1 MIRDISVSVSPI
13 GGSLP
18 LLVLAVLAVLVLTLW
33 PYTRRLRGKGGRWRF
48 FALALRLLALLLC
61 VLAALRP
68 SVFRKEKKQQA
79 SSLVVLFD
87 TSTSMLIGD
96 EVRGQSRWG
105 VEQDLIKQLKAFS
118 KTLGPDV
125 DARFYGFDSKVS
137 QPKETELENLEKP
150 KGRETALG
158 SAMDE
163 VRKRQENE
171 SRRISRL
178 VILSDFTSNNGTDPL
193 DVAQRLKS
201 QHVPIIAVGLGTES
215 AGTVHKDIALRDII
229 TSPTVFVKNRLD
241 VRGSMVVRGFANQQL
256 PIALYVEGQTEP
268 VAKTTVKIPEGVD
281 VIPITGLAYN
291 PQTPGEKRI
300 TIKAAPQEGELVVS
314 NNEISSFVSVL
325 AGGLGVR
332 FLQGPNFTWD
342 FRYLSRAIGT
352 AQELH
357 LDGVVIRRAA
367 QEDTGELDDSDF
379 VPGKYNVF
387 VLSDLP
393 ATHLTPK
400 QHGLLV
406 EAVKKGAGLIMLGGR
421 ASFGAGGWADTPLA
435 EILPCEINAG
445 DGQYE
450 PEEGIKLVPTNLGLD
465 SFILQ
470 IGATRAETA
479 RLWEALPPI
488 LGTNRFGERKASA
501 AVLAS
506 GPDSYPEPIMM
517 SIEIGSGRV
526 LAYGGET
533 WVWARSLN
541 LEEGRIAHRKF
552 WRQAIFWLSHKEDD
566 GENHVKLTVEPRR
579 VAVGGKL
586 DFTVTARDAKGA
598 PIPNVNYDESKIERE
613 GPAPAAGPIGFYNQG
628 DEGRATKYAVDNL
641 GQNLGQPGNYT
652 ATAIA
657 RKGGKEVGRDTARF
671 LVYQDDREL
680 ENPSA
685 DLKLAREMASL
696 TEGEAVTPEKL
707 MTHLKGIDHSSYT
720 EYLSPQ
726 EYKVWDNFP
735 FLLVFAALLTL
746 EWWLRKRHG
755 WV

>member
-1 MIRDISVSVSPI
+1 MLRDISVSVSPI

-18 LLVLAVLAVLVLTLW
+18 LLAVAVLAVLVLTLL
-33 PYTRRLRGKGGRWRF
+33 PYRRRLKGTAGRWRF

-61 VLAALRP
+61 LVAALRP
-68 SVFRKEKKQQA
+68 SIVRKEKKQQA

-96 EVRGQSRWG
+96 EVRGQSRWA
-105 VEQDLIKQLKAFS
+105 VAHDLIKLLKAFS

-137 QPKETELENLEKP
+137 EPKETELANPEKP

-158 SAMDE
+158 PAMLD
-163 VRKRQENE
+163 VQKRQQNL

-178 VILSDFTSNNGTDPL
+178 VILSDFTANNGTDPL
-193 DVAQRLKS
+193 EVARQFKS
-201 QHVPIIAVGLGTES
+201 QSVPIIAVGLGTES
-215 AGTVHKDIALRDII
+215 AGAVHKDIGLRDIV
-229 TSPTVFVKNRLD
+229 TSPTVFVKNRLN
-241 VRGSMVVRGFANQQL
+241 VRGTMVVRGFANQQL
-256 PIALYVEGQTEP
+256 PVGLYVEGQAEP
-268 VAKTTVKIPEGVD
+268 VAKTVVKVPEGVD
-281 VIPITGLAYN
+281 VIPITGLSYN

-300 TIKAAPQEGELVVS
+300 TIKADPQDGELVVS
-314 NNEISSFVSVL
+314 NNEISSFVTVL
-325 AGGLGVR
+325 AGGLSVR

-342 FRYLSRAIGT
+342 FRFLSRAIGT

-357 LDGVVIRRAA
+357 LDGVVIRRPA
-367 QEDTGELDDSDF
+367 QDDVGELEDSEF

-393 ATHLTPK
+393 ADHLTAK

-421 ASFGAGGWADTPLA
+421 ASFGAGGWADTPLPDILPA
-435 EILPCEINAG
+435 EIHAG

-450 PEEGIKLVPTNLGLD
+450 PEAGIKLVPTNLGLD

-479 RLWEALPPI
+479 RLWEAMPPI
-488 LGTNRFGERKASA
+488 LGTNRFGDRKAGAS
-501 AVLAS
+501 VLAT
-506 GPDSYPEPIMM
+506 GPDSYPEPVMM
-517 SIEIGSGRV
+517 SMEVGSGRV
-526 LAYGGET
+526 IAYGGET
-533 WVWARSLN
+533 WVWARSS
-541 LEEGRIAHRKF
+541 EEGRIAHRKF

-566 GENHVKLTVEPRR
+566 GENHVKLTVDPRR
-579 VAVGGKL
+579 VAVGGKI

-598 PIPNVNYDESKIERE
+598 AIPNVTYESKIERE
-613 GPAPAAGPIGFYNQG
+613 GPTPATEPVDFYNQG
-628 DEGRATKYAVDNL
+628 DEGRATKYAVE
-641 GQNLGQPGNYT
+641 NLGQPANYT

-657 RKGGKEVGRDTARF
+657 RRDGKEVGHDTARF

-696 TEGEAVTPEKL
+696 TGGEAVTPEKL
-707 MTHLKGIDHSSYT
+707 MAHLKGIDHSSYT

-735 FLLVFAALLTL
+735 FLLIFAALLTL